1 MKEGIH
7 PQYYPEAKV
16 ICACGNTFITGSTKE
31 VIRTDVCSDC
41 HPFFTGEQRIVDT
54 AGQVER
60 FEKRRERTRGLE
72 SEIQARQAKQ
82 QTKRK
87 IEIVIEE
94 EPAEEELDTETAGA
108 RSEETEPA
116 DSVTTVE

>member
-16 ICACGNTFITGSTKE
+16 ICVCGNTFVTGSTKE

-72 SEIQARQAKQ
+72 SQSQVRQAKQ
-82 QTKRK
+82 QAKRK
-87 IEIVIEE
+87 IEIVIED
-94 EPAEEELDTETAGA
+94 EPAEEQP
-108 RSEETEPA
+108 ETEAAEVRGEEAEPV
-116 DSVTTVE
+116 DSVTVE

>member
-16 ICACGNTFITGSTKE
+16 VCACGNTFITGSTKE

-60 FEKRRERTRGLE
+60 FEKRRERTRDLE
-72 SEIQARQAKQ
+72 SEIQAREAKQ

-94 EPAEEELDTETAGA
+94 EPAEEELATETAGVP
-108 RSEETEPA
+108 SEETEPA
-116 DSVTTVE
+116 SSVTVE